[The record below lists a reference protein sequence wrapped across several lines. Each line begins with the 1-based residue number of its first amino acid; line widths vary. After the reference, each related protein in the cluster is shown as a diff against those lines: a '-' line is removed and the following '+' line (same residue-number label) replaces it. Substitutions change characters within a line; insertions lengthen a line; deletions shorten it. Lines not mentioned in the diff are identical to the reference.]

1 MYCFKKKKIQTASV
15 CNVCRLPAQCLIHV
29 GTLTQQICCLKC
41 YMFVHGSYSGFIC
54 CLLRSPS
61 NIPIL
66 ALTKEFIY
74 FILNSSVLVVHFKM
88 KDKNEPDFFLVLA
101 KLLFYEQNNSCG
113 GAAKQGVYLLSMTK
127 QPKCDLC

>member
-1 MYCFKKKKIQTASV
+1 
-15 CNVCRLPAQCLIHV
+15 
-29 GTLTQQICCLKC
+29 
-41 YMFVHGSYSGFIC
+41 
-54 CLLRSPS
+54 
-61 NIPIL
+61 
-66 ALTKEFIY
+66 
-74 FILNSSVLVVHFKM
+74 M